1 MSEPSRK
8 FQETTVMLQQ
18 VLARLFQMKELSKYF
33 YRTLLQICIL
43 GHVELFL
50 TPLNSS
56 LPGSFVH
63 GILQAGMLEWV
74 AMLSFRRS
82 SRIRD

>member
-1 MSEPSRK
+1 
-8 FQETTVMLQQ
+8 MLQQ

-50 TPLNSS
+50 TPGTAACQV
-56 LPGSFVH
+56 P
-63 GILQAGMLEWV
+63 
-74 AMLSFRRS
+74 LSMEFTRQECWS
-82 SRIRD
+82 G